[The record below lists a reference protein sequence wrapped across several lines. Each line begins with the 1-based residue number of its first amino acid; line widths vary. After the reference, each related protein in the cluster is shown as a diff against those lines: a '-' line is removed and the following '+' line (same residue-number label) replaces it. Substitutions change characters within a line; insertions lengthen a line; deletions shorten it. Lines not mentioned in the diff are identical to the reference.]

1 MVHITDV
8 LAVSMM
14 LGITAQVKEAGVAWD
29 KGEKRSK
36 TREEGLVGFGV
47 APWHFLL
54 WLLLYPEVPVE
65 GEEGAVS
72 AQPLEET
79 EGGSG
84 NVVPVFWQGPFGL
97 WQ

>member
-36 TREEGLVGFGV
+36 DPGPLAVG
-47 APWHFLL
+47 APRAAGRAQG
-54 WLLLYPEVPVE
+54 PGR
-65 GEEGAVS
+65 GEEQGGPTTQPPETKGA
-72 AQPLEET
+72 P
-79 EGGSG
+79 
-84 NVVPVFWQGPFGL
+84 
-97 WQ
+97 

>member
-36 TREEGLVGFGV
+36 T
-47 APWHFLL
+47 LL
-54 WLLLYPEVPVE
+54 GW
-65 GEEGAVS
+65 GAS
-72 AQPLEET
+72 DKDIEPSLE
-79 EGGSG
+79 
-84 NVVPVFWQGPFGL
+84 
-97 WQ
+97 

>member
-36 TREEGLVGFGV
+36 ALQGWGTVIRGHKTRPRII
-47 APWHFLL
+47 ACPWRLRAG
-54 WLLLYPEVPVE
+54 WGCEW
-65 GEEGAVS
+65 
-72 AQPLEET
+72 
-79 EGGSG
+79 GSRHG
-84 NVVPVFWQGPFGL
+84 CRRRWVF
-97 WQ
+97 

>member
-36 TREEGLVGFGV
+36 ALLAGGTVSRGRKTGPRVI
-47 APWHFLL
+47 ARPWRPRAG
-54 WLLLYPEVPVE
+54 WGCEW
-65 GEEGAVS
+65 
-72 AQPLEET
+72 
-79 EGGSG
+79 GSRHG
-84 NVVPVFWQGPFGL
+84 CRRRWVF
-97 WQ
+97 